1 MAPDCWVNCFTSSDF
16 WCVGLPLSYGPFWSR
31 RSPSRSWPNGSKTMT
46 PVAEEVMQRIVRW
59 KKDYQIPLYRLATG
73 VRAVAAEA
81 GIVSLP
87 NNA

>member
-1 MAPDCWVNCFTSSDF
+1 
-16 WCVGLPLSYGPFWSR
+16 
-31 RSPSRSWPNGSKTMT
+31 MT